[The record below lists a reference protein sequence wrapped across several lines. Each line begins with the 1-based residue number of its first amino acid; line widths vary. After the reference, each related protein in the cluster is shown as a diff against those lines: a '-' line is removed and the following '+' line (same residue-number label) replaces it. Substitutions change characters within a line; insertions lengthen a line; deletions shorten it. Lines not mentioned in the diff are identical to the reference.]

1 MAERKNLLDAKN
13 EWFEN
18 DLTVCILSIYDDEVW
33 ALPQIEVERGLT
45 YLEKLQNCR
54 TNKEAQDLYE
64 KSLIDNGAP
73 RFLPVL
79 VDLKSQT
86 DLLDAV
92 YEESIGKSDWTE
104 SWASADEYPPSEV
117 TWNAILNEEFN
128 YEESIFYKDGETGV
142 VVVYG
147 RPQLWTDSW
156 IPVEIAEKI
165 GVVDQGY
172 GIDYVPAE
180 FLYKNQNE
188 FISAF
193 EANGFSVL
201 ENDAR
206 LRKLAGY
213 KRNSSTW

>member
-1 MAERKNLLDAKN
+1 MAKRKNLLDAKN

-18 DLTVCILSIYDDEVW
+18 DLTVCTLSIYDDEVW
-33 ALPQIEVERGLT
+33 ALPQIEVERGLV

-73 RFLPVL
+73 KFLPVL
-79 VDLKSQT
+79 LDLKSQT
-86 DLLDAV
+86 ESLDAV

-104 SWASADEYPPSEV
+104 SWENADEYPPTEII
-117 TWNAILNEEFN
+117 WNAILNEQFK

-142 VVVYG
+142 VVIYG

-156 IPVEIAEKI
+156 IPTEIAEKI

-188 FISAF
+188 FIRTF
-193 EANGFSVL
+193 EANGFSVIK
-201 ENDAR
+201 NDAR

-213 KRNSSTW
+213 GRNSSTW